1 MFCIFRIL
9 HIHIPR
15 VFFFSPSWNCSVEN
29 QTFLKVWLQLLLHSP
44 AVQKIFIHLS
54 LYLSFPQPFKPS
66 DWYFQLWSQTA
77 KWTLSLTEIEKA
89 RCFSHG
95 KLKPSWIPGLTCNDP
110 NHSRHPVGQYAC
122 CWLPE
127 ISSWVEKK
135 PECMPNSVRWHPP
148 LWLIIIKNKTKK
160 YPANLNWLPFQF
172 IR

>member
-1 MFCIFRIL
+1 MDLEFIKSCKSLNFCKKMFCIFRIL
-9 HIHIPR
+9 HIQIPR
-15 VFFFSPSWNCSVEN
+15 VFFSPSWNCSVEN
-29 QTFLKVWLQLLLHSP
+29 HTFLKVWLQLLLHSP
-44 AVQKIFIHLS
+44 AVHNIFIHLS

-110 NHSRHPVGQYAC
+110 NHSRHPVGQYTC

-127 ISSWVEKK
+127 ISSWVEK
-135 PECMPNSVRWHPP
+135 
-148 LWLIIIKNKTKK
+148 
-160 YPANLNWLPFQF
+160 NLNACSTVSDH
-172 IR
+172 ISRYD

>member
-9 HIHIPR
+9 HIQIPR
-15 VFFFSPSWNCSVEN
+15 VFFSPSWNCSVEN
-29 QTFLKVWLQLLLHSP
+29 HTFLKVWLQLLLHSP
-44 AVQKIFIHLS
+44 AVHNIFIHLS

-110 NHSRHPVGQYAC
+110 NHSRHPVGQYTC
-122 CWLPE
+122 CSDYLKFHLGW
-127 ISSWVEKK
+127 KK
-135 PECMPNSVRWHPP
+135 TWMHAQQCQITSPAMINN
-148 LWLIIIKNKTKK
+148 NKKK
-160 YPANLNWLPFQF
+160 KKKKKKKQQTWIGSLFKS
-172 IR
+172 